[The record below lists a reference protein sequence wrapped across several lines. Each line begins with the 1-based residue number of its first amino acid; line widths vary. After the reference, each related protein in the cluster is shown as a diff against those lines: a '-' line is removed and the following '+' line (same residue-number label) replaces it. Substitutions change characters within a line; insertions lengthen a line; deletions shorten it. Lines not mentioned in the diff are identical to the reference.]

1 EDDPLFANPE
11 DAQSIFQPA
20 LSPAATR
27 LTSPKTPAAEKA
39 AAMEKLPGGGIFGAF
54 EGTAVS
60 NGATGALPRKLV
72 KQAPNRQ
79 NRGLSLCEVPP
90 RYVSLPKLPS
100 PWQSGAKDIIV
111 QNDRTSRP
119 ALSGVFGG
127 TRHSR
132 SSSGGAE
139 AFRKLK
145 DALPNITLPTNLWSS
160 LRSPSFL
167 SDGSSQKSP
176 GLEAKQTSTN
186 GSIGSPQVSSYD
198 GIRDRDGHLAEGFG
212 ESSLRTPS
220 TSLNRPRA
228 IRRSTS
234 DDSML
239 YHSLSRVSSLG
250 DDDRWGDVTEM
261 ANVRFK
267 AIKESFDKPSFKL
280 PQFPHALK
288 KHSLLSSSPP
298 HEKNPIGS
306 PTLNNSGSFHKDPYP
321 ELGQA
326 LETLT
331 GDIVVMGGYRGSILR
346 STKTNR
352 QVWVPVKVGLN
363 IRKVN
368 LEVGLEPEDEE
379 RMEETI
385 YPSGML
391 TNIGPVDISRRLFKR
406 LRECENAKSGRLRVW
421 DYGWDWRLSPHI
433 LSRKLIAFL
442 ESLPCNQP
450 GNSEDRGATVIA
462 HSLGGMITRH
472 AINQRPDLFAGVVF
486 AGTPQR
492 CINIL
497 GPIRNGDAVLLN
509 EKVLTAQV
517 NFSLRTSFAFLP
529 EDGFCFVNKNTG
541 ENFPIDFYDAEEW
554 AKHALSPCVGP
565 TLPAY
570 NIRQSALGSLRSF
583 SASFP
588 SLPTR
593 SRGNSTASD
602 LDTKSTTRYGAA
614 DAARQVEVKNDHTLA
629 PQMGSRPGGS
639 GAAQQQQAAPKTF
652 NEQER
657 YMKYLKRT
665 LSDTKRF
672 RAELH
677 HRAELTE
684 SNMYPPMAVIYGKE
698 IPTVYAAHVT
708 NRDQIPCADAYDDL
722 LFRSGDGVVL
732 SREAMLPPGYD
743 VVKDGR
749 ISTDRG
755 HITML
760 GDMQVVGRALQAV
773 LRGRQK
779 GIGLGTPT

>member
-1 EDDPLFANPE
+1 MANTSAPGEPQATPSTSTLASSSRQEPETLVLPPDELSSDSNLEDDPLFANPE

-331 GDIVVMGGYRGSILR
+331 GDIVVM
-346 STKTNR
+346 
-352 QVWVPVKVGLN
+352 VWVPVKVGLN

-385 YPSGML
+385 YPS
-391 TNIGPVDISRRLFKR
+391 
-406 LRECENAKSGRLRVW
+406 
-421 DYGWDWRLSPHI
+421 
-433 LSRKLIAFL
+433 
-442 ESLPCNQP
+442 
-450 GNSEDRGATVIA
+450 DRGATVIA

-779 GIGLGTPT
+779 GIGLGTPTKPNRPPEATQTDSPSQWKGPLCGD